1 MLTGRFALLGLPIVV
16 LTAALLIGT
25 YRYVVLFNLQVSVEG
40 VAGSMAQI
48 FANTLWHDYRPLLQ
62 EGAGMGADAVRA
74 DPMTRALDREV
85 RRVTAG
91 TKVVKIKVYT
101 VNGFTLYSTD
111 PAQIGAD
118 YSREPAFLA
127 ALGGGT
133 SSRLRRRDRFEAVGG
148 PLTDLVVLE
157 TYVPARSPEDRSRI
171 LAVLEIYTDVTELE
185 IMVLDRPEVRGAMLA
200 IVLVLLSAFAAQ
212 LWVLRRSEARVL
224 LEHDRRVR
232 ANAELSRVD
241 EASRAKSAFLANMS
255 HELRTPL
262 NAVIG
267 FSDILQT
274 EMFGPIGQRRYLDYA
289 ADINRAGRHLLRVI
303 DDVLDLSKIEA
314 GKVAVQVSV
323 VDPAATIASALDML
337 ATEADRLGVAIRRDL
352 PSGVPLIATDDGKLR
367 QIVLNVVSNA
377 IKYTA
382 AGGSVTVRLE
392 VAADAP
398 AVRIVMADTGIG
410 MTADDLAVALTQ
422 FGRIQG
428 SADSQRGG
436 TRLGL
441 PLTRE
446 FVRLLGGRFS
456 IESAPGDGTTV
467 TVDLPLAP
475 IAA

>member
-62 EGAGMGADAVRA
+62 EGAGIGADAVRA

-185 IMVLDRPEVRGAMLA
+185 IMVLDRHEVRGAMLA

-303 DDVLDLSKIEA
+303 DDVLDLSKI
-314 GKVAVQVSV
+314 
-323 VDPAATIASALDML
+323 
-337 ATEADRLGVAIRRDL
+337 
-352 PSGVPLIATDDGKLR
+352 
-367 QIVLNVVSNA
+367 
-377 IKYTA
+377 
-382 AGGSVTVRLE
+382 
-392 VAADAP
+392 
-398 AVRIVMADTGIG
+398 
-410 MTADDLAVALTQ
+410 
-422 FGRIQG
+422 
-428 SADSQRGG
+428 
-436 TRLGL
+436 
-441 PLTRE
+441 
-446 FVRLLGGRFS
+446 
-456 IESAPGDGTTV
+456 
-467 TVDLPLAP
+467 
-475 IAA
+475 

>member
-1 MLTGRFALLGLPIVV
+1 MLTGRFALLGLPIVI

-40 VAGSMAQI
+40 VAASMAQI
-48 FANTLWHDYRPLLQ
+48 FANTLWHDYRPLL
-62 EGAGMGADAVRA
+62 ENGADMGAEAVRG

-91 TKVVKIKVYT
+91 TKVIKIKVYA

-111 PAQIGAD
+111 PAQIGVD
-118 YSREPAFLA
+118 YSQRPAFLTA
-127 ALGGGT
+127 FGGGIF
-133 SSRLRRRDRFEAVGG
+133 SELARRDRFEAVDG
-148 PLTDLVVLE
+148 PLSDIVVLA
-157 TYVPARSPEDRSRI
+157 TYVPARSPDDRSRI

-185 IMVLDRPEVRGAMLA
+185 IKVLERPEVRGAMLA
-200 IVLVLLSAFAAQ
+200 IVLVLLSAFGTQ
-212 LWVLRRSEARVL
+212 LWVLRRAEARVL
-224 LEHDRRVR
+224 LEHDRRLR
-232 ANAELSRVD
+232 ASAELSRVD
-241 EASRAKSAFLANMS
+241 EASRAKSMFLANMS

-267 FSDILQT
+267 FSDILQA
-274 EMFGPIGQRRYLDYA
+274 EMFGPIEQRRYVEYA
-289 ADINRAGRHLLRVI
+289 GDINRAGRHLLRVI

-314 GKVAVQVSV
+314 GKVDVNVSV

-337 ATEADRLGVAIRRDL
+337 VTESDRHGVAIRRDL

-377 IKYTA
+377 IKYTGT
-382 AGGSVTVRLE
+382 GGSVTVRLE
-392 VAADAP
+392 VASDAP

-410 MTADDLAVALTQ
+410 MSADDLAVALTP
-422 FGRIQG
+422 FGRVQG
-428 SADSQRGG
+428 IPGSQRGG
-436 TRLGL
+436 TGLGL

-446 FVRLLGGRFS
+446 FVHLLGGRFNV
-456 IESAPGDGTTV
+456 ESAPGVGTTV

>member
-127 ALGGGT
+127 ALNGGT

-398 AVRIVMADTGIG
+398 AVRIVRADTGIG
-410 MTADDLAVALTQ
+410 MSADDLAVALTP

-436 TRLGL
+436 TGLGL